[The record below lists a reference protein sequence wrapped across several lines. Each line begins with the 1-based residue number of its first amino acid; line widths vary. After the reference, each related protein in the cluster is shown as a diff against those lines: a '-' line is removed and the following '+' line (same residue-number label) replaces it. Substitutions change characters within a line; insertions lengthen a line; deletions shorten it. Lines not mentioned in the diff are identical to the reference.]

1 MFEKTLV
8 CLDGSKL
15 AEQILPYAAQ
25 QALRF
30 GSKMTLLRVMTMP
43 SSAYMGTEGVSAGI
57 IDLIEDE
64 VRRQEPEIEAYLE
77 RMAGPLRK
85 RGIDVNC
92 TILRPAPAGH
102 AILGYARDKSIDLI
116 CVATHGRSGLGRT
129 VFGSVADFLLRESGL
144 PSLIYR
150 PQESET
156 EAAVEPQPIKRIL
169 ACLDGSELAGQIMPY
184 ATEEALSFQARLIL
198 LQVVPEPVILLPGI
212 PGVEPVP
219 IRTDVMI
226 EETKRSLA
234 RAKEYLERVA
244 TRPRERGIEVETV
257 AILGRAGETI
267 LNYASSNDVDLIAI
281 VTHGRSG
288 LGRAVFGSIANHVL
302 RHSGVPVLVIRP
314 KSASTVGTGEPT

>member
-25 QALRF
+25 QALKF

-57 IDLIEDE
+57 VELIEEE

-85 RGIDVNC
+85 KGVDVNC
-92 TILRPAPAGH
+92 TILHPAPAGH
-102 AILGYARDKSIDLI
+102 AILGYARDNSIDLM

-144 PSLIYR
+144 PSLIYS
-150 PQESET
+150 PQESEIETTT
-156 EAAVEPQPIKRIL
+156 EPRPVKKIL
-169 ACLDGSELAGQIMPY
+169 VCLDGSGLAEQIMPY
-184 ATEEALSFQARLIL
+184 ATEEALSFKAELIL
-198 LQVVPEPVILLPGI
+198 LQVVREPVIMLPGI

-226 EETKRSLA
+226 EETKRSLT
-234 RAKEYLERVA
+234 RANEYLERLA
-244 TRPRERGIEVETV
+244 TRPRDKGIEVQTV
-257 AILGRAGETI
+257 TMLGRAGETI
-267 LNYASSNDVDLIAI
+267 LSYANSNNVDLIAI

-288 LGRAVFGSIANHVL
+288 LGRAIFGSVANHVL
-302 RHSGVPVLVIRP
+302 RHSGLPLLVIRP
-314 KSASTVGTGEPT
+314 KPASTGGPEG